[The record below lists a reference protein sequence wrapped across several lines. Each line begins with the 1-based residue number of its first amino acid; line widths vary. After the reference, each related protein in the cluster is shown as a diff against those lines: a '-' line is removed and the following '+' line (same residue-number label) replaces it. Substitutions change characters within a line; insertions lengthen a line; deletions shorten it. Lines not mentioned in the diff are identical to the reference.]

1 MTPRAP
7 LSPATVAC
15 WHVDLAHPE
24 PVVAALASVLADDER
39 QRAGR
44 FVFPRDRGRFIV
56 ARACLRVLLAEL
68 TGQSPAGLRFV
79 YAPAGKPSL
88 EPGSTSP
95 PLHFNLSHAEDVAVI
110 AASSDGPLGVDVE
123 AVRPLP
129 DMMSIASRFFTPAE
143 TETIAGA
150 APHQRALAF
159 FLCWTR
165 KEAFSKALG
174 DGLSLSLDRYQVA
187 CRPGDP
193 ARILAIDGSQTAAA
207 EWTVFDLEPAPGF
220 VSAVVMRGSPRPPS
234 LVRLSVERDVLP
246 RLGV

>member
-15 WHVDLAHPE
+15 WHVDLAHPD
-24 PVVAALASVLADDER
+24 PVVTALAAVLSEDER

-44 FVFPRDRGRFIV
+44 FVFSRDRGRFIV

-68 TGQSPAGLRFV
+68 TGDAPAALRFV
-79 YAPAGKPSL
+79 YAPAGKPAL
-88 EPGSTSP
+88 APGSTP
-95 PLHFNLSHAEDVAVI
+95 APLHFNLSHSEDVAVI
-110 AASSDGPLGVDVE
+110 AAARDAPLGVDVE
-123 AVRPLP
+123 AVRSMP

-143 TETIAGA
+143 TDTIAGA

-193 ARILAIDGSQTAAA
+193 ARILAIDGSAAAAA
-207 EWTVFDLEPAPGF
+207 EWAVFDLDPAPGF
-220 VSAVVMRGSPRPPS
+220 VSALVTRAAPPPPT
-234 LVRLSVERDVLP
+234 LVHLDVARDILP
-246 RLGV
+246 RL